1 MVRIKTNVYS
11 HKRKKRVLKE
21 AKGQF
26 GDRSKRYKEAIKSL
40 IGSRQYA
47 YFDRKKKKGEYRS
60 VWIVRLNAACRESGI
75 TYSRFVS
82 GLKAANITLDRKVLA
97 DLAVTEPEVFAQI
110 LHEPLSIAG
119 TSAESP
125 MIAGTRMAAI
135 ISFHGHRG
143 YCRSAACEYALPG
156 TDLPRK
162 SRINPAISGPLVSRA
177 K

>member
-97 DLAVTEPEVFAQI
+97 DLAITQPEVFALIVEQ
-110 LHEPLSIAG
+110 
-119 TSAESP
+119 
-125 MIAGTRMAAI
+125 
-135 ISFHGHRG
+135 
-143 YCRSAACEYALPG
+143 
-156 TDLPRK
+156 
-162 SRINPAISGPLVSRA
+162 A
-177 K
+177 KVLKPKVTVKKAVAKKA

>member
-60 VWIVRLNAACRESGI
+60 LWIIRLNAACRESGI

-82 GLKAANITLDRKVLA
+82 GLKAAKITLDRKVLA
-97 DLAVTEPEVFAQI
+97 DLAVTQPEVFAQI
-110 LHEPLSIAG
+110 VEQAKALKPKVA
-119 TSAESP
+119 TKK
-125 MIAGTRMAAI
+125 AA
-135 ISFHGHRG
+135 
-143 YCRSAACEYALPG
+143 ATKA
-156 TDLPRK
+156 
-162 SRINPAISGPLVSRA
+162 
-177 K
+177 

>member
-11 HKRKKRVLKE
+11 HKRKKRVMKE

-60 VWIVRLNAACRESGI
+60 LWIVRLNAACRESGI
-75 TYSRFVS
+75 TYSRFIS

-97 DLAVTEPEVFAQI
+97 DLAITEPEIFAQLI
-110 LHEPLSIAG
+110 E
-119 TSAESP
+119 
-125 MIAGTRMAAI
+125 
-135 ISFHGHRG
+135 
-143 YCRSAACEYALPG
+143 
-156 TDLPRK
+156 K
-162 SRINPAISGPLVSRA
+162 A
-177 K
+177 KVLKPKVAVKKTVKKA

>member
-60 VWIVRLNAACRESGI
+60 VWIIRLNAACRESGI
-75 TYSRFVS
+75 TYSRFIS
-82 GLKAANITLDRKVLA
+82 GLKSANITLDRKVLA
-97 DLAVTEPEVFAQI
+97 DLAVTQPEVFAQI
-110 LHEPLSIAG
+110 VEQAKILKPKLA
-119 TSAESP
+119 TKK
-125 MIAGTRMAAI
+125 AA
-135 ISFHGHRG
+135 
-143 YCRSAACEYALPG
+143 
-156 TDLPRK
+156 
-162 SRINPAISGPLVSRA
+162 A
-177 K
+177 KKA

>member
-1 MVRIKTNVYS
+1 MVRIKSNVYS

-47 YFDRKKKKGEYRS
+47 YFDRKKKKSEYRS
-60 VWIVRLNAACRESGI
+60 LWIIRLNAACRELGI

-97 DLAVTEPEVFAQI
+97 DLAVTQPDIFSQI
-110 LHEPLSIAG
+110 VDRAKALKPKVA
-119 TSAESP
+119 TSAKGGQRYPSYRLW
-125 MIAGTRMAAI
+125 G
-135 ISFHGHRG
+135 G
-143 YCRSAACEYALPG
+143 L
-156 TDLPRK
+156 
-162 SRINPAISGPLVSRA
+162 
-177 K
+177 

>member
-60 VWIVRLNAACRESGI
+60 LWIVRLNAACRESGI
-75 TYSRFVS
+75 TYSRFIS
-82 GLKAANITLDRKVLA
+82 GLKTAQITLDRKVLA
-97 DLAVTEPEVFAQI
+97 DLAVTEPDIFAQLI
-110 LHEPLSIAG
+110 EQAKTGKAPA
-119 TSAESP
+119 AE
-125 MIAGTRMAAI
+125 TKKTAAPK
-135 ISFHGHRG
+135 
-143 YCRSAACEYALPG
+143 AA
-156 TDLPRK
+156 
-162 SRINPAISGPLVSRA
+162 A
-177 K
+177 KKTAKKA

>member
-60 VWIVRLNAACRESGI
+60 LWIVRLNAACRESGI
-75 TYSRFVS
+75 TYSRFIN
-82 GLKAANITLDRKVLA
+82 GLKNAQITLDRKVLA
-97 DLAVTEPEVFAQI
+97 DLAVTEPAIFTQLVEQAK
-110 LHEPLSIAG
+110 
-119 TSAESP
+119 SAKP
-125 MIAGTRMAAI
+125 GAAPQKTET
-135 ISFHGHRG
+135 
-143 YCRSAACEYALPG
+143 AKVETKKTATP
-156 TDLPRK
+156 K
-162 SRINPAISGPLVSRA
+162 SEA
-177 K
+177 KTVKKTAKKA